1 MGKIYEIMIYCLFLY
16 SMMLLNKYFMLFK
29 EIISLCVIFFF
40 GIIIFIYFFLKFL
53 YKEFFK
59 NILKFVKFLDIL
71 WFDNVLNNLLKE
83 VYRWKIVGD

>member
-1 MGKIYEIMIYCLFLY
+1 
-16 SMMLLNKYFMLFK
+16 MLLK
-29 EIISLCVIFFF
+29 EKLSLCVIFFF
-40 GIIIFIYFFLKFL
+40 GIIIIIYFFLKFL